1 MIALAALVLASV
13 GVGVLIG
20 AVGIGGILLIPL
32 LTPLA
37 GLSTHEAMATAL
49 FSFLFTG
56 LTGMYFF
63 HRRASID
70 WRITIPVCLG
80 ALLLGFPGAALNAR
94 MNAGVLR
101 ILLAVFILF
110 AGVYTV
116 REWRRSDRA
125 LLQERPTL
133 QALML
138 FGVGAI
144 VGFGSGLTGVG
155 GPALSVPI
163 MMLLGFAPLA
173 TIGASQVVQVL
184 AAFSGTM
191 ANLRYGSIDFGVV
204 AIVTLAE
211 VIGVV
216 LGVRIV
222 HALNVTVVRRFVALL
237 CIVAGTVLL
246 ARAWPIG

>member
-1 MIALAALVLASV
+1 MIALAALVLASL
-13 GVGVLIG
+13 GVGMLIG
-20 AVGIGGILLIPL
+20 AVGVGGILLIPL

-37 GLSTHEAMATAL
+37 GLGTHEAMATAL
-49 FSFLFTG
+49 FSFIFTG

-70 WRITIPVCLG
+70 WRITIPLCLG
-80 ALLLGFPGAALNAR
+80 ALLLGFPGAAVNAKV
-94 MNAGVLR
+94 NAGVLR
-101 ILLAVFILF
+101 LILAVFILF
-110 AGVYTV
+110 AGVYTI

-125 LLQERPTL
+125 LLQERPAL
-133 QALML
+133 QGLML
-138 FGVGAI
+138 FCVGAI

-173 TIGASQVVQVL
+173 TIGASQAVQVL
-184 AAFSGTM
+184 AAFSGTL
-191 ANLRYGSIDFGVV
+191 ANLRYGSIDFGLV
-204 AIVTLAE
+204 AFVTLAE

-216 LGVRIV
+216 AGVRIV
-222 HALNVTVVRRFVALL
+222 HALNVKVVRRFVALL

-246 ARAWPIG
+246 AHAWPAV

>member
-1 MIALAALVLASV
+1 MIALAALILASL

-20 AVGIGGILLIPL
+20 AVGIGGILLIPA
-32 LTPLA
+32 LTSLG

-70 WRITIPVCLG
+70 WRITIPLCLG
-80 ALLLGFPGAALNAR
+80 ALLLGFSGAALNAKVS
-94 MNAGVLR
+94 AGSLRLVLA
-101 ILLAVFILF
+101 LFILF
-110 AGVYTV
+110 AGVYTI

-125 LLQERPTL
+125 LLQARPAL
-133 QALML
+133 QRLML
-138 FGVGAI
+138 FCVGSI

-191 ANLRYGSIDFGVV
+191 ANLRYGSIDFGLV

-211 VIGVV
+211 VLGVAA
-216 LGVRIV
+216 GVRIV
-222 HALNVTVVRRFVALL
+222 HKLNVKVVRRFVALL

-246 ARAWPIG
+246 AHAWPIG